1 MNLVWDYYKTM
12 ESCKIDNK
20 FLYSHSLFGGLTEV
34 ELDEIRTHFKEEHY
48 KTGDIILR
56 EGEPNNRLF
65 FIISG
70 SVSIVRQ
77 RFSSSNP
84 AEEETVVLSNFV
96 EGDTFGEMELIDI
109 QPCAA
114 SVRADSDT
122 VAYTFT
128 NNDLYQ
134 LSKWNPK
141 THTMIIMNLARE
153 ISRRLRVSNELL
165 SYELYKKL

>member
-1 MNLVWDYYKTM
+1 M

-34 ELDEIRTHFKEEHY
+34 ELDEIRTHFKEEQY
-48 KTGDIILR
+48 KAGDLILH
-56 EGEPNNRLF
+56 EGESNNKLY

-70 SVSIVRQ
+70 SVTIVRL
-77 RFSSSNP
+77 RKLSNKHG
-84 AEEETVVLSNFV
+84 EEETVVLSNFV
-96 EGDTFGEMELIDI
+96 AGDTFGEMELIDI

-114 SVRADSDT
+114 SVRADTDT
-122 VAYTFT
+122 VVYTFT

-134 LSKWNPK
+134 LSKWNHK

-153 ISRRLRVSNELL
+153 ISRRLRVTNELL
-165 SYELYKKL
+165 SYELYKNITE